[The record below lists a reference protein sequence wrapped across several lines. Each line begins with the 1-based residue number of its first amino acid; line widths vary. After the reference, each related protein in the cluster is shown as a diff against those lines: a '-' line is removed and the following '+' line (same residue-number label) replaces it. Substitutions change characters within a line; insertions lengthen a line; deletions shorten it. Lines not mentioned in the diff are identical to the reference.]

1 MGASQSSLRSSND
14 AGGGEELCLDKGRSS
29 SRLGAMSVGLQNP
42 PCSCPRQVRM
52 KSRTTDGHGRR

>member
-1 MGASQSSLRSSND
+1 MGASQSLLRSSND

-42 PCSCPRQVRM
+42 LPALVLAEC
-52 KSRTTDGHGRR
+52 G